1 MAGRWLRS
9 QVGSSVRVAMTALR
23 VGMAFG
29 VGSLA
34 AAAAL
39 AQQPQP
45 AASPQHGQTLAST
58 CLGCHGIEGYRNA
71 YPDYAVPRLS
81 GQHADYL
88 QAALKEYRS
97 DARQYPTMHLQAL
110 SLSDQDITD
119 VATYLAGKPL
129 VAATSSASPPQI
141 PQPAVVCTSCHGQD
155 GIGVSPTVSVTR
167 RAARQLHRA
176 RAAGI
181 SDGLSQESD
190 HERHGGFPEA
200 GGHRHHRELLQQP
213 EAGTPY
219 GVPPLF
225 QLDSLDR
232 RKSLPAI
239 CAASPVTGIHPAAPG
254 AARGR
259 SLRCFR
265 PAQALT

>member
-9 QVGSSVRVAMTALR
+9 QVYSSVRVALTALR
-23 VGMAFG
+23 LGMAVG

-34 AAAAL
+34 AAAAC

-81 GQHADYL
+81 GQHAQYL
-88 QAALKEYRS
+88 QDALKEYRS

-119 VATYLAGKPL
+119 VAAYLAGKPL
-129 VAATSSASPPQI
+129 AAASSASAPQI

-155 GIGVSPTVSVTR
+155 GIGVTPMYPSLAGQHASYIE
-167 RAARQLHRA
+167 RAIQEYQTGYRKNPIMNGMVASLKPADIVVIADYFSSLKPGLHTESRPYF
-176 RAAGI
+176 
-181 SDGLSQESD
+181 SWTDHDG
-190 HERHGGFPEA
+190 
-200 GGHRHHRELLQQP
+200 
-213 EAGTPY
+213 
-219 GVPPLF
+219 
-225 QLDSLDR
+225 
-232 RKSLPAI
+232 K
-239 CAASPVTGIHPAAPG
+239 
-254 AARGR
+254 
-259 SLRCFR
+259 
-265 PAQALT
+265 